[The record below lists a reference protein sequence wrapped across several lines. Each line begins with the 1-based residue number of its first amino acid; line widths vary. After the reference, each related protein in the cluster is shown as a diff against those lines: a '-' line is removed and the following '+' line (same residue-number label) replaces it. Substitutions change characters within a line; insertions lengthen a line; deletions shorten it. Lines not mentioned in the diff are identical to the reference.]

1 MNSKEMIASVLGLI
15 VKIVVVVVVVM
26 FVYKYARIGYDYG
39 YRLFGEGPV
48 TTGEGRTITVAI
60 PDDTSAKNV
69 GSILELKGL
78 IRDKD
83 LFVIQEM
90 FSDYKGQIKPGMYE
104 LNTSMTA
111 EEMMQIMSAS
121 AEEETEDAEEK
132 EAEESTLEVADED
145 PLAEYSNEVVVGAQ

>member
-1 MNSKEMIASVLGLI
+1 MNSKEMIASVFGLI

-26 FVYKYARIGYDYG
+26 FVYKYAKIGYDYG

-48 TTGEGRTITVAI
+48 TTGEGRTVTVAI

-69 GSILELKGL
+69 GAILELKGL

-83 LFVIQEM
+83 LFVIQEK

-104 LNTSMTA
+104 LNTSMTV
-111 EEMMQIMSAS
+111 EEMMKIMSEAG
-121 AEEETEDAEEK
+121 ETEETEEMQE
-132 EAEESTLEVADED
+132 EESTQEVVDED
-145 PLAEYSNEVVVGAQ
+145 PLADYSNEVVVGAQ

>member
-15 VKIVVVVVVVM
+15 VKIVVAVVVVM
-26 FVYKYARIGYDYG
+26 FVYKYAKIGYDYG

-48 TTGEGRTITVAI
+48 TTGEGRTVTVAI

-69 GSILELKGL
+69 GAILELKGL

-83 LFVIQEM
+83 LFVIQEK

-104 LNTSMTA
+104 LNTSMTV
-111 EEMMQIMSAS
+111 EEMMKIMSEAG
-121 AEEETEDAEEK
+121 ETEETEEMQE
-132 EAEESTLEVADED
+132 EESTQEVVDED
-145 PLAEYSNEVVVGAQ
+145 PLADYSNEVVVGAQ

>member
-1 MNSKEMIASVLGLI
+1 MNSKEMIASVLGII

-26 FVYKYARIGYDYG
+26 FVYKYAKVGYDYG

-48 TTGEGRTITVAI
+48 TTGEGRTVTVAI
-60 PDDTSAKNV
+60 PEDTSAKNV

-90 FSDYKGQIKPGMYE
+90 FSDYKGKIKPGMYE
-104 LNTSMTA
+104 LNTSMTV
-111 EEMMQIMSAS
+111 EEMMQIMSAES
-121 AEEETEDAEEK
+121 EEETDVAKEE
-132 EAEESTLEVADED
+132 EESTVEVADED
-145 PLAEYSNEVVVGAQ
+145 PLSEYSNEVVVGAQ